1 MQIDGIYK
9 EKYLKR
15 HNFDDNEYIIT
26 NLTLMRNTIFVIT
39 SSIRHFVQNN
49 GFSAIAPKL
58 LKYYLS
64 WKKMIAEL
72 KTKLA

>member
-1 MQIDGIYK
+1 MTMS
-9 EKYLKR
+9 
-15 HNFDDNEYIIT
+15 IIT

-64 WKKMIAEL
+64 
-72 KTKLA
+72 